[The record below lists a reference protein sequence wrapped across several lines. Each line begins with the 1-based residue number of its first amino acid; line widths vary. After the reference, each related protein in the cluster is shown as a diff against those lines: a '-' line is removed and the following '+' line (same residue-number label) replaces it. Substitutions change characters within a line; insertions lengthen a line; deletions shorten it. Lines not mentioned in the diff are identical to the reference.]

1 MAWWNWKTLV
11 DCISEACK
19 RSPNI
24 ASGSS
29 LEALLKIGLRTL
41 DVLALVVL
49 GELQP
54 VMRRKCEYLSAELVH
69 QRDIIR
75 LVIKDQIT
83 KEQVYSVFRVKWI
96 YHMRFYLDGL
106 VADPIERLLIQMSNA
121 TFLYGF
127 EYLGAGRLFQTP
139 LTGRCCFALT
149 QALHGRLG
157 GSPFGPA
164 GTGKTESFKAL
175 GNHLGRFVLPQLN
188 FCCHVGAWEC
198 FDEANIL

>member
-1 MAWWNWKTLV
+1 
-11 DCISEACK
+11 
-19 RSPNI
+19 
-24 ASGSS
+24 
-29 LEALLKIGLRTL
+29 
-41 DVLALVVL
+41 
-49 GELQP
+49 
-54 VMRRKCEYLSAELVH
+54 
-69 QRDIIR
+69 
-75 LVIKDQIT
+75 
-83 KEQVYSVFRVKWI
+83 
-96 YHMRFYLDGL
+96 MRFYLDGL

-175 GNHLGRFVLPQLN
+175 GNHLGRAVSQQIQSIRPGLQAASIDPRAE
-188 FCCHVGAWEC
+188 VEERKSKWMIEKS
-198 FDEANIL
+198 